1 MPEAAVLIDPVRA
14 MDTEADVT
22 HPVGI
27 DMVHRTRSQ
36 DAFPRGWMRLEHDR
50 FSVTAVLPHDHA
62 FFAPLAGDRHD
73 PLLVA
78 EAMRQAAMLAFH
90 AGYGVP
96 MGHHFLLSALDFVC
110 HLEHL
115 GVGGGPAEIGV
126 EVYCSDLRWRAGLP
140 VAGRVTWA
148 VHRDGGLAA
157 TGVGVTRFISPEVYR
172 RMRGGAPAQGI
183 AIPRAAPVR
192 ADLAGRARTED
203 VVLSETDRDGWWE
216 LRVDTRHPTLF
227 QRPND
232 HVPGMFL
239 LEAARQAACL
249 AAGPG
254 GIVPAEV
261 ASRFHR
267 YAEFDSPCLIGAVVR
282 PGPAEGTVT
291 ARVSGRQNGELV
303 FTAVLTGP
311 RVHG

>member
-1 MPEAAVLIDPVRA
+1 

-36 DAFPRGWMRLEHDR
+36 DAFPRDWMRLEHDR

-96 MGHHFLLSALDFVC
+96 MGHHFLLSGLDFVC

-115 GVGGGPAEIGV
+115 GVGGGPAEIGARGV
-126 EVYCSDLRWRAGLP
+126 DCSTPGGVPGCRWRW
-140 VAGRVTWA
+140 RVTWA

-157 TGVGVTRFISPEVYR
+157 TGIGVTRFISPEVYR
-172 RMRGGAPAQGI
+172 RMRGTPAAEGI
-183 AIPRAAPVR
+183 SIPRAAPVR

-203 VVLSETDRDGWWE
+203 VVLSVRRTGTAAWWE
-216 LRVDTRHPTLF
+216 LRGWTPGTRRCSSAPTTTSRACSSWRRRG
-227 QRPND
+227 RP
-232 HVPGMFL
+232 P
-239 LEAARQAACL
+239 ARRR
-249 AAGPG
+249 GPG

-282 PGPAEGTVT
+282 PGPAEG
-291 ARVSGRQNGELV
+291 R
-303 FTAVLTGP
+303 
-311 RVHG
+311 